1 MELFDVKLE
10 TIVEKSIDDG
20 STISD
25 DATERGDEEGIEGSA
40 CSGSCS
46 AGNGD
51 TAVSREGQEDG
62 QGLPFSLL
70 DIPALNHISH
80 NFNFF

>member
-25 DATERGDEEGIEGSA
+25 DATERGDEEGIAESEEEEKNVFRFEPLVVFLDVVFLD
-40 CSGSCS
+40 CS
-46 AGNGD
+46 D
-51 TAVSREGQEDG
+51 VDV
-62 QGLPFSLL
+62 
-70 DIPALNHISH
+70 
-80 NFNFF
+80 